1 MGRLR
6 LLRLVMRPPRG
17 LYTSARRGSPMLC
30 LSLSVQK
37 VSSTPLSS
45 LSHRR
50 HSSRSRSSS
59 WLCGLRTRSSS
70 STRTILPLRSSRLCS
85 FLANS
90 FSILK
95 ESSRNSWSNPL
106 KMLLPLCWLP
116 LSLRLWPSLCLC
128 LCLPPCCCSCCCCG
142 FPAR

>member
-6 LLRLVMRPPRG
+6 LLRLLMRPPRG
-17 LYTSARRGSPMLC
+17 LYTSARRGSAMLC
-30 LSLSVQK
+30 LSLRVQK

-45 LSHRR
+45 LPHRPP
-50 HSSRSRSSS
+50 SSRSSS
-59 WLCGLRTRSSS
+59 RLCGPSTRSSS
-70 STRTILPLRSSRLCS
+70 LTSTIFPLRSSRLCS
-85 FLANS
+85 FLASS

-95 ESSRNSWSNPL
+95 ESARNSSSKPL

-116 LSLRLWPSLCLC
+116 LRLGLRLLLRLRLRLCLS
-128 LCLPPCCCSCCCCG
+128 PCCCCCCG